1 MRSLWEGGHLPARS
15 PHQNLTEDRISDV
28 QPPDWWENRL
38 VLCKSLFIVFSR
50 GSLSLD
56 CILGTW
62 LLLDLVCGGPVM
74 EGPVPSSFLGLPSHR
89 PPGLVQV
96 LVECWEACWACSHL
110 PGVLKQV
117 NGWQGLGDI
126 PGRAPPPTCDFHP
139 KPLGRKVAIQRL
151 PCLCVLA
158 LLTILS

>member
-38 VLCKSLFIVFSR
+38 VLCKSPFIVFSR

-74 EGPVPSSFLGLPSHR
+74 EGPVPSSFLGLPLPQTPR
-89 PPGLVQV
+89 AGPGTR
-96 LVECWEACWACSHL
+96 
-110 PGVLKQV
+110 GVL
-117 NGWQGLGDI
+117 GGL
-126 PGRAPPPTCDFHP
+126 
-139 KPLGRKVAIQRL
+139 LGLFSSARG
-151 PCLCVLA
+151 P
-158 LLTILS
+158 